1 MGDKSKYLT
10 VRLDDEME
18 KALEQRMDYLQQL
31 WGVRRVT
38 KSDAVRHALLKSNYS
53 RKKSDRSGDDLD

>member
-1 MGDKSKYLT
+1 MSDKSKYLT

-18 KALEQRMDYLQQL
+18 KALKQRMDYLQQL

-53 RKKSDRSGDDLD
+53 RKKSDRFGDDLD

>member
-1 MGDKSKYLT
+1 MDDKAKYLT

-18 KALEQRMDYLQQL
+18 KALKQRMDYLQQL
-31 WGVRRVT
+31 WGVRHVT

>member
-1 MGDKSKYLT
+1 MSDKSKYLT

-18 KALEQRMDYLQQL
+18 KALKQRMNYLQQL
-31 WGVRRVT
+31 WGVRHVT

-53 RKKSDRSGDDLD
+53 RKKSDRSGDDMD

>member
-1 MGDKSKYLT
+1 MDDKAKYLT

-18 KALEQRMDYLQQL
+18 EALEQRMDYLQQL

-38 KSDAVRHALLKSNYS
+38 QSDAVRHALLKSNYS
-53 RKKSDRSGDDLD
+53 RKKSARSGDDMD

>member
-1 MGDKSKYLT
+1 MSDKSKYLT

-18 KALEQRMDYLQQL
+18 KALKQRMDYLQQL

-38 KSDAVRHALLKSNYS
+38 KSDAVRHALLKSNSS
-53 RKKSDRSGDDLD
+53 RKKSDRSRDDLD